1 MEKENKK
8 LKVEQMLT
16 KVTEIADEVDGVC
29 EKIKNFF
36 YEFEEDSLAGL
47 LESKG
52 YVVLSPVIV
61 EKNKLDY
68 WKAKDHLED
77 LRKLNDA
84 QVALKDALEK
94 EDLLEEI
101 TRLKKDNT
109 AMKEILEKIKKI
121 K

>member
-1 MEKENKK
+1 MENKNKK

-16 KVTEIADEVDGVC
+16 RVTEISDEIDGVC

-36 YEFEEDSLAGL
+36 YRFEEDSLADV
-47 LESKG
+47 LETKG
-52 YVVLSPVIV
+52 YVVLSPKVV
-61 EKNKLDY
+61 EENGLD
-68 WKAKDHLED
+68 WEKARDHLKD

-94 EDLLEEI
+94 EDLLDEI
-101 TRLKKDNT
+101 KRLKKENT